1 MTMHLSHP
9 ALTTTGKRKGKQKFA
24 SSEAKLKQEALNQ
37 EWEQNQKK
45 WAAMSKPRAMSL
57 PSSKVALPVLG
68 PPPGRFM
75 ASQTK
80 SVDTGVTGP
89 VTVKQTQHY
98 TGTKIIGI
106 AQMAKS
112 NAIPIYNPDHIE
124 EVARMRR

>member
-1 MTMHLSHP
+1 
-9 ALTTTGKRKGKQKFA
+9 
-24 SSEAKLKQEALNQ
+24 
-37 EWEQNQKK
+37 
-45 WAAMSKPRAMSL
+45 MSKPQAMSL

-75 ASQTK
+75 ASQAK

-89 VTVKQTQHY
+89 VTIKQTQHY

-112 NAIPIYNPDHIE
+112 NAIPIYNPNHIE